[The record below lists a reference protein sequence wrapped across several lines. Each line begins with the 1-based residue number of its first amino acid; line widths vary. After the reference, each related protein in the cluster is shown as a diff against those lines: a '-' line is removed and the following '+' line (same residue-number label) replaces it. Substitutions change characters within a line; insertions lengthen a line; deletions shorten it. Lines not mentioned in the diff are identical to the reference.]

1 MSKLG
6 AGRFVRLDIP
16 VDGFKVIPLERFLLD
31 ESDFAKQL
39 QIQGSLLRNASAA
52 FGLRIPARIARSSW
66 MCREVSNPPVFNE
79 FTSADVGKRFCYR
92 SGQMVVS
99 I

>member
-31 ESDFAKQL
+31 ESDFAKRL
-39 QIQGSLLRNASAA
+39 QIQSSLLRNASAA
-52 FGLRIPARIARSSW
+52 FGLRIPARSSW
-66 MCREVSNPPVFNE
+66 MCREVSFTPIFNE
-79 FTSADVGKRFCYR
+79 FTPADVGKRFCYR